1 MSKVMVM
8 NGNKAAAVGAMLSR
22 PEVIAAYPI
31 TPQTPIVEF
40 LTEFVANGELDSVI
54 SEVESEHSAMSVVT
68 GASLAGS
75 RVFTATSSQGLAL
88 MYEPYFRASTL
99 RLPIVMAIVNREM
112 ISPQTV
118 WGGPQDSLTLRDA
131 GWIQIYVE
139 DNQEILDMIIQ
150 AYKIAENNEVLL
162 PVNICYD
169 GFYLSHMTEKV
180 IVPDQE
186 DVDKFL
192 PSYNPIHI
200 KLDPDEPMAVDPLT
214 HGHLLMEYREK
225 HMAAQQNALEVIDGV
240 DKEFKE
246 IFGRS
251 YGGVVEKYR
260 LEDADAVLVTM
271 GSMTGAARDAV
282 DDVRER
288 GRKIGLLK
296 IRCLRPFPK
305 KAVIESM
312 TGKKGFGV
320 VDRNVSFGW
329 NTGII
334 YQEIKSALYESGG
347 VIPSV
352 PFVGGLGGEDI
363 VKEHFIQAIEKVY
376 EHIETGN
383 KSEKTYWLKKDKG
396 GIN

>member
-186 DVDKFL
+186 DVDRFL
-192 PSYNPIHI
+192 SPYNPIHI
-200 KLDPDEPMAVDPLT
+200 
-214 HGHLLMEYREK
+214 
-225 HMAAQQNALEVIDGV
+225 
-240 DKEFKE
+240 
-246 IFGRS
+246 
-251 YGGVVEKYR
+251 
-260 LEDADAVLVTM
+260 
-271 GSMTGAARDAV
+271 
-282 DDVRER
+282 
-288 GRKIGLLK
+288 
-296 IRCLRPFPK
+296 
-305 KAVIESM
+305 
-312 TGKKGFGV
+312 
-320 VDRNVSFGW
+320 
-329 NTGII
+329 
-334 YQEIKSALYESGG
+334 
-347 VIPSV
+347 
-352 PFVGGLGGEDI
+352 
-363 VKEHFIQAIEKVY
+363 
-376 EHIETGN
+376 
-383 KSEKTYWLKKDKG
+383 
-396 GIN
+396 